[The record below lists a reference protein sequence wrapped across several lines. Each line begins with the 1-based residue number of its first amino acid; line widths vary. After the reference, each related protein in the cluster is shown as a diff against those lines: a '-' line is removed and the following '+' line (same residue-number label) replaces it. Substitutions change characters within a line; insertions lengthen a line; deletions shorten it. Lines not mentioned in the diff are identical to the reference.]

1 MKRILIA
8 DDHTAVRSGLRAVLE
23 QRPGWEV
30 VAEVADGKRAF
41 EVAFEKRPDVA
52 ILDFSLPS
60 MTGVEAARLIKM
72 SLPETEVLIFTVH
85 ESGVL
90 AQEAFR
96 AGARAYLVKSD
107 ENKLLLTAVEAL
119 MAHRSFDSGRFSAQ
133 LRRSK
138 LDGAGEEH
146 RKLSPREQLVVTLVA
161 EGRSNKEISSL
172 LNLSVKTTEAHRA
185 TAMQKLKIRSVAGLV
200 RYAVRTNMIE
210 P

>member
-41 EVAFEKRPDVA
+41 EVAFEKRPDVV

-119 MAHRSFDSGRFSAQ
+119 MAHRSFDSGRFSVQ
-133 LRRSK
+133 PRRSK
-138 LDGAGEEH
+138 LDGVGEEH

-161 EGRSNKEISSL
+161 EGHSNKEISSL
-172 LNLSVKTTEAHRA
+172 LNLSIKTTEAHRA
-185 TAMQKLKIRSVAGLV
+185 TAMQKLKISSVAGLV

>member
-30 VAEVADGKRAF
+30 IAEVADGRRAF
-41 EVAFEKRPDVA
+41 EVALEKRPDVV

-60 MTGVEAARLIKM
+60 MTGVEAARMIRREL
-72 SLPETEVLIFTVH
+72 SETEVLIFTVH
-85 ESGVL
+85 ESRVL

-107 ENKLLLTAVEAL
+107 ENKLLVAAVEAL
-119 MAHRSFDSGRFSAQ
+119 MVHRSFDSGRFGAQ
-133 LRRSK
+133 PRRK
-138 LDGAGEEH
+138 PDGAREEC
-146 RKLSPREQLVVTLVA
+146 RRLSPREQLVVTLVA

-185 TAMQKLKIRSVAGLV
+185 TAMQKLEISSVAGLV

>member
-8 DDHTAVRSGLRAVLE
+8 DDHAAVRLGLRAVLE

-30 VAEVADGKRAF
+30 IADVDDGRRAF
-41 EVAFEKRPDVA
+41 EVALEKRPDVA
-52 ILDFSLPS
+52 ILDFSLPH
-60 MTGVEAARLIKM
+60 MTGVEVARLISKH
-72 SLPETEVLIFTVH
+72 LRETEVLIFTVH

-107 ENKLLLTAVEAL
+107 ANKMLLAAVEAL
-119 MAHRSFDSGRFSAQ
+119 MMHRSFDDGRFSVGP
-133 LRRSK
+133 RRERN
-138 LDGAGEEH
+138 GADAGGQ
-146 RKLSPREQLVVTLVA
+146 KLSPRERHVVTLVA
-161 EGRSNKEISSL
+161 EGYSNKKISSL

-185 TAMQKLKIRSVAGLV
+185 TAMRKLEINSIASLV
-200 RYAVRTNMIE
+200 RYAVRSNMIE

>member
-30 VAEVADGKRAF
+30 VAEVADGKSAF
-41 EVAFEKRPDVA
+41 EVAFEKRPDVV

-60 MTGVEAARLIKM
+60 MTGVEAARLIKK

-119 MAHRSFDSGRFSAQ
+119 MAHRSFDSGRFGAQ
-133 LRRSK
+133 PRRSK
-138 LDGAGEEH
+138 LDGAGEDH

-185 TAMQKLKIRSVAGLV
+185 MAMQKLKISSVAGLV